1 METDVGVPSLYIIQ
15 KQVLKLAFFLLRGAN
30 VIASSISVLNGV
42 SVVPAVSVDCDW
54 NDDNE
59 FCPFS
64 SCIAEPIAAFASV
77 SYSSKIISRGCDML
91 LIAFSQL
98 VSFP

>member
-42 SVVPAVSVDCDW
+42 SVVPSVSVDCD
-54 NDDNE
+54 
-59 FCPFS
+59 
-64 SCIAEPIAAFASV
+64 
-77 SYSSKIISRGCDML
+77 
-91 LIAFSQL
+91 
-98 VSFP
+98 